1 MEKINIHQKIYDK
14 LDFFIKSKKIP
25 HIVFYG
31 PSGSGKHTILYNFL
45 EKIYENSSIKI
56 KEQVMWV
63 NCAHCK
69 GIRFIRDELKF
80 FAKTNIQNQNGFLFK
95 SIILFNAC
103 KLTTDAQSALRRCI
117 EQFSHTT
124 RFFIIVEN
132 INQLLKPILSRF
144 CNIYIPNPVLKNQHI
159 NLYKYFIKNEIRD
172 KNFNKKKKWLKN
184 NILRKNNYDDQIKC
198 LEFSN
203 TLYQKGYSAL
213 DLIDF
218 FNNDINSKIINEKDK
233 YEFIIFFDKIRKEFR
248 NEKILISMILYFMF
262 MRKKLKKENILTM

>member
-1 MEKINIHQKIYDK
+1 MEKIDIHQKIYDK
-14 LDFFIKSKKIP
+14 LDFFIESKKIP

-31 PSGSGKHTILYNFL
+31 PSGSGKHTILYNFIQ
-45 EKIYENSSIKI
+45 KIYKNVSIKI
-56 KEQVMWV
+56 KEHVMWV

-80 FAKTNIQNQNGFLFK
+80 FAKTNIQNQNGILFK

-144 CNIYIPNPVLKNQHI
+144 CNIYIPNPVYKTQNI
-159 NLYKYFIKNEIRD
+159 NLYKYFIKDDIRD

-184 NILRKNNYDDQIKC
+184 NILKKNNYNDQIKC

-203 TLYQKGYSAL
+203 KLYQKGYSAL

-218 FNNDINSKIINEKDK
+218 FNNNNTAKFIDEINK